1 LERRDLLRQQ
11 LAEQPLDA
19 IVDKMLALEE
29 QLRQREE
36 ELSEARAFI
45 AELKR
50 QLFGTTAEKLT
61 REQAAQVQELIIDLE
76 EQQQRPA
83 PLSKQILKEER
94 KIERQR
100 RRVLPT
106 LPVML
111 ETETV
116 VLEPEITRCPC
127 CGPLVRIGEEVS
139 EEMDWVPAK
148 LIRRRTIRP
157 KYAAC
162 RCGQLGMIIAP
173 LPPRLIPQ
181 SQLGLGLAVYILLAR
196 YDDHLSFYCLE
207 KIFRERHGVVIPRS
221 QMVQWVEHIA
231 GLLQPLCEV
240 MWREMKAGGYVQ
252 VDETPVKVLDPEV
265 QGKAAQG
272 YLWFFSVPGGDVI
285 LEFSRSR
292 GQEVPQRRLQ
302 GFEGTIQTDAY
313 EVYNAL
319 ERKRD
324 STLQRLACLA
334 HCRRRFYQ
342 ALHES
347 FPEALWFIL
356 EIRKLYRIEDRTRPL
371 SPAERF
377 QVRQLE
383 APPIWEG
390 LKERAEE
397 LKPKL
402 LPKSTMGKAVNH
414 FADEYSALQI
424 YLKDGRFEIDN
435 NLVEN
440 DIRPTAVG
448 RKRWLFIGHPQAGW
462 RSAVVYS
469 VLNSARRRGLN
480 PQIYLTDILTR
491 LPAMKI
497 TEIHQ
502 LLPGRWTPSSVNTS

>member
-1 LERRDLLRQQ
+1 MERRDLLRQQ

-36 ELSEARAFI
+36 ELAEARAFI

-50 QLFGTTAEKLT
+50 HLFGSKAEKLT
-61 REQAAQVQELIIDLE
+61 PEQAAQVQEIVIDLQK
-76 EQQQRPA
+76 QQQRPE
-83 PLSKQILKEER
+83 PLSKQVLKEER
-94 KIERQR
+94 KIERER
-100 RRVLPT
+100 RPVRHPLP
-106 LPVML
+106 LKL

-116 VLEPEITRCPC
+116 VLEPEITRCSR

-162 RCGQLGMIIAP
+162 RCGQLGMTIAP

-207 KIFRERHGVVIPRS
+207 KIFRERHGVEIPRS
-221 QMVQWVEHIA
+221 QMVQWVEQIA
-231 GLLQPLCEV
+231 WLMKPLYEA

-252 VDETPVKVLDPEV
+252 MDETPVKVLDPEV
-265 QGKAAQG
+265 KGKAAQG

-292 GQEVPQRRLQ
+292 GQKVPRRRLQ

-319 ERKRD
+319 ERKD
-324 STLQRLACLA
+324 SALQRLACLA

-342 ALHES
+342 ALQES
-347 FPEALWFIL
+347 FPEALWFVL
-356 EIRKLYRIEDRTRPL
+356 QIRELYRIEDRIRSL
-371 SPAERF
+371 SSPDRF
-377 QVRQLE
+377 QLRQLE
-383 APPIWEG
+383 TPRIWEG
-390 LKERAEE
+390 LKQHAEE
-397 LKPKL
+397 LQPKL
-402 LPKSTMGKAVNH
+402 LPQSTIGRAVNY
-414 FADEYSALQI
+414 FLDEYSALQV
-424 YLKDGRFEIDN
+424 YLQDGRFEIDN

-440 DIRPTAVG
+440 DIRPAAVG

-480 PQIYLTDILTR
+480 PQTYLTDLLAR
-491 LPAMKI
+491 LPVIKI
-497 TEIHQ
+497 TEINQ
-502 LLPGRWTPSSVNTS
+502 LLPGQWKSSSMNTS